1 VLHGNAD
8 TYCDWQASKKFVEG
22 IASKDNAF
30 GIYDEERHEPFHDLE
45 GNAVVKRM
53 MVRIECHM

>member
-1 VLHGNAD
+1 LHGNAD
-8 TYCDWQASKKFVEG
+8 AYCDWQASKKFVEG

-53 MVRIECHM
+53 MARIE